1 MTKQW
6 YIPFFILFHLS
17 MYGQTEM
24 LIKQI
29 SGRTVVREN
38 FNKDGKLLN
47 KQIFEAGKIIE
58 ENGYY
63 QIEVITQLFDD
74 KGQSEEKYTTTYRC
88 KPAEESVMVMA
99 FPFAKPKAKE
109 TEIKCRLT
117 RYIGG
122 IPKWLQKIQNS
133 QHDTVHIVYM

>member
-1 MTKQW
+1 
-6 YIPFFILFHLS
+6 
-17 MYGQTEM
+17 M

-88 KPAEESVMVMA
+88 VEV
-99 FPFAKPKAKE
+99 
-109 TEIKCRLT
+109 R
-117 RYIGG
+117 
-122 IPKWLQKIQNS
+122 WN
-133 QHDTVHIVYM
+133 